1 MSPVPEL
8 PLDARRRAM
17 DPTGDAVPCREG
29 EQRMSDEDTRVGN
42 SAGDPANSYDVVI
55 VGAGAAGCVLAA
67 RLVEAG
73 GARVLLLEAGS
84 AQPLE
89 AMTAPPAWFTLM
101 QSSASWGEMTTVQA
115 ATGTAT
121 LLPRGRALGGST
133 AINAMGFIR
142 GHRSS
147 YDAWAAD
154 GATGWGFDDLLPYFK
169 RSEDARDR
177 DPALRGVG
185 GPLVVG
191 PADPA
196 NHPVMVSC
204 LAAAAEAGHR
214 QATDISGGVELGFG
228 WLDLNIV
235 DGRRQTAADA
245 YLSRVTGSP
254 HLDVVTDALVHRL
267 RIERGR
273 CTGVEYSVG
282 GRPAVASAG
291 EVVLTAG
298 SIGTAQLLMLSGV
311 GPQDH
316 LRAVGVTPVLD
327 LPGVGANLHDHPI
340 TYLVY
345 VARRPVPPG
354 RDNHCEALGLVRGDP
369 ALEAPNLQMVFV
381 DVPLHLPEGEP
392 PTDGYSIGVSVMS
405 PRSRGTVRLADA
417 DPGSSPVLDPNYFG
431 DDRDM
436 DTMITGLRLA
446 REIGQASALDDWRNA
461 EVGPGPDITDDE
473 GLRGYVRR
481 TLASYSHPVGT
492 CRMGTDPLAVVDL
505 ELRVHGIDGLRIA
518 DSSVIPSIPSANTA
532 ATVYGIAERA
542 AELIR
547 S

>member
-1 MSPVPEL
+1 VP
-8 PLDARRRAM
+8 
-17 DPTGDAVPCREG
+17 
-29 EQRMSDEDTRVGN
+29 SDEDIRSAN

-67 RLVEAG
+67 RLAESG
-73 GARVLLLEAGS
+73 DARVLLLEAGS

-89 AMTAPPAWFTLM
+89 AMAAPPAWLALM
-101 QSSASWGEMTTVQA
+101 QSSASWGETTTVQA

-133 AINAMGFIR
+133 AINAMGFVR

-147 YDAWAAD
+147 YDAWAAG
-154 GATGWGFDDLLPYFK
+154 GAKGWGFDDLLPYFK
-169 RSEDARDR
+169 RSENTRDR

-185 GPLVVG
+185 GPLTVG

-196 NHPVMVSC
+196 NPV
-204 LAAAAEAGHR
+204 LAACLSATAVAGHR
-214 QATDISGGVELGFG
+214 QAADVSGGAELGFG

-235 DGRRQTAADA
+235 DGRRQSAADA
-245 YLSRVTGSP
+245 YLSRVAGSP
-254 HLDVVTDALVHRL
+254 HLDVVTNALVHRL

-273 CTGVEYSVG
+273 CTGVEYSVHG
-282 GRPAVASAG
+282 LPAVAAAG

-298 SIGTAQLLMLSGV
+298 SIGTAKLLMLSGV
-311 GPQDH
+311 GPRAH
-316 LRAVGVTPVLD
+316 LRAVGVTTALD

-340 TYLVY
+340 SYLVY
-345 VARRPVPPG
+345 SARRPVPPG
-354 RDNHCEALGLVRGDP
+354 RTNHCEALGLVCTDP
-369 ALEAPNLQMVFV
+369 ALEAPDLQMVFV
-381 DVPLHLPEGEP
+381 DVPLYMPDSEP
-392 PTDGYSIGVSVMS
+392 ATDGYSIGVSVMS
-405 PRSRGTVRLADA
+405 PHSRGTVRLADA
-417 DPGSSPVLDPNYFG
+417 DPLSPPLLDPNYFG

-446 REIGQASALDDWRNA
+446 RQIGQASALDDWRYA
-461 EVGPGPDITDDE
+461 ELAPGPDIADNDA
-473 GLRGYVRR
+473 LRAYVRR

-492 CRMGTDPLAVVDL
+492 CRIGTDPLAVVDL
-505 ELRVHGIDGLRIA
+505 ELRVHGIDGLRVA
-518 DSSVIPSIPSANTA
+518 DGSVIPSIPSANTA
-532 ATVYGIAERA
+532 ATVYAVAERA